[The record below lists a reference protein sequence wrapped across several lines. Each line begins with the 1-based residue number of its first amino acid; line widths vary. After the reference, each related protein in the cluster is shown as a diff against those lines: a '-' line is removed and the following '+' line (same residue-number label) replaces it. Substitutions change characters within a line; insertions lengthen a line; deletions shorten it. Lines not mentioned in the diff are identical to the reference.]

1 MTEKG
6 NVQALTE
13 AEQRHIE
20 RAKNDSFV
28 DGGIVRYYE
37 QALAAR
43 SSEAVLE
50 AIELRMRSDFPREAR
65 KVFGAK
71 GEQAED
77 LLGRVQQEVRARFDL
92 SNNGRGNHVMV
103 GGDERR
109 TGEVYLSRYI
119 AYRGKGEK
127 AGVMLGLIQEHPGA
141 ELRARIR
148 SDRVR
153 TPGATPTDQWFVAG
167 DFLLAQQAYIELLG
181 QLGAPPTSGVPDKK
195 PV

>member
-1 MTEKG
+1 MTAQDNG
-6 NVQALTE
+6 QALSE
-13 AEQRHIE
+13 AELRYIE
-20 RAKNDSFV
+20 RAKTDSFV

-43 SSEAVLE
+43 ASEAVLE
-50 AIELRMRSDFPREAR
+50 AIELRMRTDFPRDAR

-127 AGVMLGLIQEHPGA
+127 DGVMLGLIQEHPGA
-141 ELRARIR
+141 ELRVRIR

-167 DFLLAQQAYIELLG
+167 DFLVAQHAYIELLG
-181 QLGAPPTSGVPDKK
+181 QLGVPSANGVLD
-195 PV
+195 